1 MDEDFQELEATLTG
15 MRPVAPDAACMDR
28 LLAAVER
35 RMPVVDR
42 GIERELGK
50 LSPSALAGGVQERLL
65 ETVSRVP
72 FPVDEK
78 VVLFPGKTKPVEK
91 AHAHTRR
98 PWIAAAAAVA
108 VLGAFSALMMG
119 PQRGSGSRPPLVE
132 NVGPVYGP
140 VRPGSSAGTV
150 EAGLGNPSFN
160 SKVRDAEDEGVTWT
174 QDGKPMRRV
183 KVIYMDKV
191 KYAGEDGKIVEMERP
206 RVEWILVPEKID

>member
-1 MDEDFQELEATLTG
+1 MDEDFQELEATLKG
-15 MRPVAPDAACMDR
+15 MRPVSPDAACMDR

-35 RMPVVDR
+35 RMPAADR

-65 ETVSRVP
+65 ETVARVP

-91 AHAHTRR
+91 VHTRR
-98 PWIAAAAAVA
+98 PWLAAAAAVA

-119 PQRGSGSRPPLVE
+119 PQRGSNSRPVAENDGPL
-132 NVGPVYGP
+132 YGP
-140 VRPGSSAGTV
+140 VRPGASAGTV
-150 EAGLGNPSFN
+150 EAGLGTPSFN

>member
-1 MDEDFQELEATLTG
+1 MDEDFQELEATLKG

-35 RMPVVDR
+35 RMPAVDR

-65 ETVSRVP
+65 ETVSNVP

-91 AHAHTRR
+91 SHARR
-98 PWIAAAAAVA
+98 PWLAAAAAVA
-108 VLGAFSALMMG
+108 VLGAFSALVMG
-119 PQRGSGSRPPLVE
+119 PQKESGPIVDERQPEAPARTLKDLVPAS
-132 NVGPVYGP
+132 VG
-140 VRPGSSAGTV
+140 
-150 EAGLGNPSFN
+150 
-160 SKVRDAEDEGVTWT
+160 SKVSEAQDEGLTWT
-174 QDGKPMRRV
+174 RDGKPMRRV

-191 KYAGEDGKIVEMERP
+191 KYAGADGKIVEMERP
-206 RVEWILVPEKID
+206 RVEWLLVPEKID

>member
-1 MDEDFQELEATLTG
+1 MDEDFQELEATLKG

-35 RMPVVDR
+35 RMPAADVVM
-42 GIERELGK
+42 ERELGK

-65 ETVSRVP
+65 ETVARVP

-91 AHAHTRR
+91 AHSRR
-98 PWIAAAAAVA
+98 PWLAAAAAVA
-108 VLGAFSALMMG
+108 VLGAFTALMMA
-119 PQRGSGSRPPLVE
+119 PQKGSGPVVDGHKPEAPAGSLKDLVPAS
-132 NVGPVYGP
+132 VG
-140 VRPGSSAGTV
+140 
-150 EAGLGNPSFN
+150 
-160 SKVRDAEDEGVTWT
+160 SKVSEAQDEGIIWT

-191 KYAGEDGKIVEMERP
+191 KYAGEDGKVVEMERP
-206 RVEWILVPEKID
+206 RVEWLLVPEKID

>member
-1 MDEDFQELEATLTG
+1 MDEDFQELEATLKG
-15 MRPVAPDAACMDR
+15 MRPVMPDAACMDR
-28 LLAAVER
+28 LLAAVEC

-50 LSPSALAGGVQERLL
+50 LSPSALTAGVQERLL

-78 VVLFPGKTKPVEK
+78 VVLFPGKTKPLEK
-91 AHAHTRR
+91 VHHHR
-98 PWIAAAAAVA
+98 PWLAAAAAVA

-119 PQRGSGSRPPLVE
+119 PQKTASPRIVEGHKTEIPATSPKDLVPAS
-132 NVGPVYGP
+132 VG
-140 VRPGSSAGTV
+140 
-150 EAGLGNPSFN
+150 
-160 SKVRDAEDEGVTWT
+160 SKVSEAQDEGLTWT
-174 QDGKPMRRV
+174 RDGKPMRRV

-191 KYAGEDGKIVEMERP
+191 KYAGGDGKIVEMERP